1 MREVELVWG
10 NRERRRLW
18 STGEHMRHL
27 RGELLLLQP
36 VVVIQECRLRM
47 ARNSLFSK
55 KKPTIQIFMQYIPFN
70 KHWQVIKKKCFK
82 SHMGQTKQ
90 ILWLDPACGWA
101 SDLQTLV

>member
-70 KHWQVIKKKCFK
+70 KHWQVIKKKMF
-82 SHMGQTKQ
+82 
-90 ILWLDPACGWA
+90 
-101 SDLQTLV
+101 